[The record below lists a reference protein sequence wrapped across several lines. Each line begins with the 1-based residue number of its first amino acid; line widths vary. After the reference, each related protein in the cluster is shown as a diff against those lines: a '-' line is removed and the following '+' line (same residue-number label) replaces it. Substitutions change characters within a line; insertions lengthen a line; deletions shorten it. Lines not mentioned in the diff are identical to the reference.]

1 MSDFQRRFK
10 FFGIG
15 ILLGIFVVILMF
27 GKRNSCRN
35 YLSDY
40 LPNGRVLSEVSF
52 LPKEYSPQAQE
63 QMQALGIDTAFFN
76 QKILKKGIIDFDRS
90 APRQEPCGAYI
101 MNYQD
106 KEKSVEIIFKKCKDK
121 VLIESFKNEK

>member
-35 YLSDY
+35 YISNY
-40 LPNGRVLSEVSF
+40 LPNGRVLSEVAF
-52 LPKEYSPQAQE
+52 LPKKYSSQAAA
-63 QMQALGIDTAFFN
+63 QMQRLGVDTAFFR
-76 QKILKKGIIDFDRS
+76 QKILKNGIIDFERS
-90 APRQEPCGAYI
+90 VPRQAPCGVYLL
-101 MNYQD
+101 NYQD
-106 KEKSVEIIFKKCKDK
+106 QEKNLEIIFKKCKDE
-121 VLIESFKNEK
+121 VLIESFENKK